1 MKQIVRLATVLLGMM
16 LCSSLYAQ
24 SRVITGTVKD
34 QDGKPLPF
42 LAVQVKGTTIG
53 TYTDTAGKFTLTV
66 DQTSK
71 AVVLSYP
78 GMKNQEVAI
87 TDNMTISMASDALG
101 LDEVVVG
108 AVGISY
114 EKKSLGYAAQTVG
127 SDDLNKS
134 GTGNMMGELEGKVS
148 GLSVVNSAGDPGS
161 GTFINLRG
169 ITSLTSTNQPL
180 IVVDGIP
187 IDNSINNFDPTGAG

>member
-1 MKQIVRLATVLLGMM
+1 MKQIVRLATMLLGMV
-16 LCSSLYAQ
+16 LCTSLYAQ

-66 DQTSK
+66 DQTAK
-71 AVVLSYP
+71 AVTLSYP

-87 TDNMTISMASDALG
+87 TDNMTITMSNDALG

-127 SDDLNKS
+127 SDQLNKS
-134 GTGNMMGELEGKVS
+134 GTGNMMSELEGKVS
-148 GLSVVNSAGDPGS
+148 GLS
-161 GTFINLRG
+161 
-169 ITSLTSTNQPL
+169 
-180 IVVDGIP
+180 
-187 IDNSINNFDPTGAG
+187 